1 VVPIKFYGGP
11 NSSPSRYSVF
21 DIDKF
26 KTCLVNCNFCSYFYK
41 IVLFVLILIGI
52 LSSFIYDSC
61 IFFSKPNVPCI
72 PFILLFTVFKQVF
85 SVFIN
90 YFTLHIMH
98 PVRQVVPPTQVH
110 KLIHIGSLSVHCI
123 RLCIRCQVQLAWKNQ
138 SFQLDYGLL
147 QFC

>member
-52 LSSFIYDSC
+52 LSNF
-61 IFFSKPNVPCI
+61 V
-72 PFILLFTVFKQVF
+72 LFTIAVYFFPNHMCPVFHLF
-85 SVFIN
+85 
-90 YFTLHIMH
+90 Y
-98 PVRQVVPPTQVH
+98 
-110 KLIHIGSLSVHCI
+110 C
-123 RLCIRCQVQLAWKNQ
+123 
-138 SFQLDYGLL
+138 L
-147 QFC
+147 QFSNKFFQFL